1 MDDEDKQVVNIQYQC
16 DTRYYESLSGIRED
30 CAYVLKI
37 MFVLIQKQNLP
48 SCRSLSQI
56 HTEIKIGLL
65 FLGFGMFHHFSPIY
79 ISYPCSKVDFLE
91 VLF

>member
-16 DTRYYESLSGIRED
+16 DTRYYESLSGTRQD
-30 CAYVLKI
+30 CEYVLTT
-37 MFVLIQKQNLP
+37 MFVLIQKQHPP
-48 SCRSLSQI
+48 SCRSPSQI

-65 FLGFGMFHHFSPIY
+65 FLVFGIFHNFSPIY
-79 ISYPCSKVDFLE
+79 ISSACSKVDFLE